1 MSISINNYSNKKKS
15 SIYDHK
21 MYLNP
26 LNNKL
31 IKILIANDNQL
42 VIEVNVWLGDQNE
55 KCKYTRRWQKSNKN
69 LHWIPKSL
77 THTKN
82 KYS

>member
-1 MSISINNYSNKKKS
+1 M
-15 SIYDHK
+15 
-21 MYLNP
+21 
-26 LNNKL
+26 
-31 IKILIANDNQL
+31 ANDNQL
-42 VIEVNVWLGDQNE
+42 VIEVNVWLGDQIE

>member
-1 MSISINNYSNKKKS
+1 MYISINNYSNKKKS

-31 IKILIANDNQL
+31 IKILIANDN
-42 VIEVNVWLGDQNE
+42 
-55 KCKYTRRWQKSNKN
+55 
-69 LHWIPKSL
+69 
-77 THTKN
+77 
-82 KYS
+82 